1 MKRILLS
8 SLLPALAAVTPAFAQ
23 QAPSVYLSGYSY
35 SAKQKA
41 VGAIKTTD
49 GTKLQSA
56 TLSGADASFF
66 ELQGDMLRIKKMKPQ
81 AQYMDVVIKAKAGK
95 AKVSKSFRLVNDE
108 FLDNKVIAHRGAWKN
123 TKSPENSLASLN
135 HAISMGCEGSEFDV
149 HLSAD
154 SVLFV
159 NHDDH
164 IQGLTIEKSTAKE
177 LAALK
182 LTNGEAFPTLEAY
195 LKAGLKQNHTK
206 LILEIKP
213 SIVSTARALE
223 LTRRVVEMVTAM
235 KAEGWVDYISF
246 DYDVCK
252 EVLKLA
258 PYAKVSYLK
267 SDKAPA
273 ELAADGMYGL
283 DYHFSLMQK
292 HPEWFSEARAKKL
305 TINVWTVNE
314 EPLMDWL
321 LKENA
326 DFITTNEPELLL
338 KKVSQ

>member
-8 SLLPALAAVTPAFAQ
+8 SLLPVLAAVTPVFAQ
-23 QAPSVYLSGYSY
+23 QTPSVYLSGYSY
-35 SAKQKA
+35 SAGQKS

-49 GTKLQSA
+49 GTRLQSPV
-56 TLSGADASFF
+56 LSGPDASFF
-66 ELQGDMLRIKKMKPQ
+66 ELRGDTLRIKKVKPQ
-81 AQYMDVVIKAKAGK
+81 ARFMEVVVKAKAGK
-95 AKVSKSFRLVNDE
+95 SKISKSFRLVNDE
-108 FLDNKVIAHRGAWKN
+108 FLHNKVIAHRGAWKN

-135 HAISMGCEGSEFDV
+135 HAVGMGCEGSEFDV

-164 IQGLTIEKSTAKE
+164 IQGLTIEKSTSKE
-177 LAALK
+177 LSALK
-182 LTNGEAFPTLEAY
+182 LSNGEAFPTLEAY
-195 LKAGLKQNHTK
+195 LKEGLKQNHTR

-213 SIVSTARALE
+213 SVISTARALE
-223 LTRRVVEMVTAM
+223 LTRRVVAMVTAM

-252 EVLKLA
+252 EVLVLA

-292 HPEWFSEARAKKL
+292 HPEWFSEAKAKKL
-305 TINVWTVNE
+305 TINVWTVND

-338 KKVSQ
+338 KKVSK